1 MRRHALRAVF
11 IYKEPF
17 FFGGGELAHERA
29 RLENSL
35 IYVIVFP
42 SAPHNDILRNNNTV
56 FTSAPHPSLRDT
68 FSRRAKALMNAPLSI
83 QKTSIWYPSGGLPRS
98 VHLLKLK
105 NYR

>member
-1 MRRHALRAVF
+1 MRQHALRAVF

-17 FFGGGELAHERA
+17 WGNTERA

-68 FSRRAKALMNAPLSI
+68 FSRRAKALMNVPLSI
-83 QKTSIWYPSGGLPRS
+83 RKTSIWYPSGGLPRRD
-98 VHLLKLK
+98 K
-105 NYR
+105 NGRFSQ

>member
-1 MRRHALRAVF
+1 MRQHALRAVF

-17 FFGGGELAHERA
+17 WGRMERA

-68 FSRRAKALMNAPLSI
+68 FSPRVKAFIRTLNFAWYVGYCLSI
-83 QKTSIWYPSGGLPRS
+83 IFYHVS
-98 VHLLKLK
+98 
-105 NYR
+105 